1 MANRGSYSD
10 FFAAMRQR
18 ESSDDYAVVN
28 RFGYA
33 GAYQLGEAALID
45 LGYAPRDGNVYD
57 NVYSKGFL
65 GKNGIN
71 SLADFL
77 RSTSEQDKAAS
88 SWFTLLWSRIR
99 YYDLEFYAD
108 QTLNGITL
116 TKTGMIA
123 ASHLLGTQKLID
135 FVKSGG
141 VISGSDANGTTLVDY
156 LRHFASYD
164 TPETFVDN
172 LEKANRFVAGS
183 GNDVFNGKGGVD
195 TVAYALRRADV
206 SVAGNGDGWT
216 VSGNGTGRDQLVSV
230 ERIAFVDGNLA
241 LDTSGN
247 AGQAYR
253 LYQAAFDRK
262 PDADGL
268 GYWIRLLDGGQTL
281 GDAASGFLKSTEFA
295 SVYGSSVSD
304 GDFIAKLYQ
313 NVLHRAG
320 EASGTA
326 YWLNQ
331 LQTGSTKAA
340 ILVEFSESVENV
352 AAVSPSIRDGI
363 WFA

>member
-1 MANRGSYSD
+1 MVSRGSYSD

-18 ESSDDYAVVN
+18 ESSGDYSVVN

-33 GAYQLGEAALID
+33 GAYQFGEAALID
-45 LGYAPRDGNVYD
+45 LGYAPRDANVYD

-65 GKNGIN
+65 GKNGVD
-71 SLADFL
+71 SLAEFL
-77 RSTSEQDKAAS
+77 RSPAEQDKAAA

-99 YYDLEFYAD
+99 YFDLEFYAD
-108 QTLNGITL
+108 QTLNGVPL

-123 ASHLLGTQKLID
+123 ATHLLGTQKLID

-141 VISGSDANGTTLVDY
+141 VVSGSDANGTTLVDY

-172 LEKANRFVAGS
+172 LEKANRFVGGS
-183 GNDVFNGKGGVD
+183 GNDAFNGKAGVD

-206 SVAGNGDGWT
+206 SVAGGGGEWI

-230 ERIAFVDGNLA
+230 ERIAFADGNLA
-241 LDTSGN
+241 LDMSGN

-262 PDADGL
+262 PDTDGL
-268 GYWIRLLDGGQTL
+268 GYWIRLLDGGTTL
-281 GDAASGFLKSTEFA
+281 TDAASGFLKSAEFS
-295 SVYGSSVSD
+295 SVYGNSVSD

-320 EASGTA
+320 EASGAA
-326 YWLNQ
+326 YWLSQ
-331 LQTGSTKAA
+331 LQAGKSKAA
-340 ILVEFSESVENV
+340 VLADFSESVENV
-352 AAVSPSIRDGI
+352 AAVSASIKDGI